1 MTWFAYTDVK
11 LTVLKNGSPYAKGNY
26 KGFPL
31 IASVVA
37 QVQTDVNTSG
47 GYLDGVTRAY
57 RWASGSDNTWGFYLM
72 GETETSDILKTR
84 GITAALENVGDELTF
99 YNEETGPR
107 YALHI
112 KRVSSSGVRS
122 FQATYTF
129 DGTKL
134 AYGGINYA
142 YDGVDSYG
150 RERRACIGFC
160 KQDYGVYPFVILAVD
175 KGESAGT
182 LAEVHPWR
190 AMSRADFVNTNQYK
204 YYLVVS
210 DSWTPPP
217 NDDPFHDGGSSTDQL
232 QTGDATGDFD
242 DSSDLISI
250 PGAPSL
256 NLASNYFI
264 KVWQPT
270 LTDLDDLADIMYGN
284 FDKTD
289 PQQWLSQIFA
299 DPRDGIVALFMLP
312 FTPAT
317 STKIAATVGR
327 HVLIK
332 SDSTN
337 LEMAP
342 ITGQFHEVDCGSIT
356 FSEYYGN
363 YLDYNPYTRI
373 TLFLPFVGE
382 VQLDPDEVMG
392 ETVSVK
398 YHVDVYSGS
407 FVAFVATATKVL
419 AQYQGYCAL
428 QMCYTSADYSR
439 LNQAVIGA
447 ATAAVGIA
455 SGVAVGGAAIGSAA
469 GMSIYGQQGAGQ
481 ALASGV
487 EAFAGSA
494 QGAASTALNV
504 QSSKVNHSHSGAL
517 GGAAGFMGNQKPYVI
532 IHRARQSV
540 PLNANAY
547 KGYPCN
553 ATFTLSDLEG
563 AGFTKISDIVLDNMG
578 GYSDAEIAELRSI
591 LAAGV
596 FL

>member
-1 MTWFAYTDVK
+1 MAWKWIQWLKDYNGNKINLCAPIAKSAQDVADAAGGQ
-11 LTVLKNGSPYAKGNY
+11 LILSYQGWLPPSYNVWGIIQENVALAHNAVGNAVASGCEDVARYLASFGVGSSLQYHFVSGE
-26 KGFPL
+26 
-31 IASVVA
+31 SVTSSVPSA
-37 QVQTDVNTSG
+37 SG
-47 GYLDGVTRAY
+47 GYYYVQWFDPSA
-57 RWASGSDNTWGFYLM
+57 
-72 GETETSDILKTR
+72 
-84 GITAALENVGDELTF
+84 GITFDTAPGSYIYKDPTKNNYKYPAIAIDEENQRAIFCSIDVNPDYVDEVDPQGSVIITVFPQTDAHRATF
-99 YNEETGPR
+99 YN
-107 YALHI
+107 AI
-112 KRVSSSGVRS
+112 ISSVPVQR
-122 FQATYTF
+122 QDPYNA
-129 DGTKL
+129 
-134 AYGGINYA
+134 GGN
-142 YDGVDSYG
+142 SN
-150 RERRACIGFC
+150 E
-160 KQDYGVYPFVILAVD
+160 
-175 KGESAGT
+175 
-182 LAEVHPWR
+182 
-190 AMSRADFVNTNQYK
+190 
-204 YYLVVS
+204 
-210 DSWTPPP
+210 
-217 NDDPFHDGGSSTDQL
+217 QL
-232 QTGDATGDFD
+232 STGDSPGNFD
-242 DSSDLISI
+242 DSSDQISI
-250 PGAPSL
+250 PGAPTL

-398 YHVDVYSGS
+398 YHVDAYSGS

-447 ATAAVGIA
+447 ATAAVGIS

-469 GMSIYGQQGAGQ
+469 GMNIYGQQGAGQ

-487 EAFAGSA
+487 EAFAGA
-494 QGAASTALNV
+494 GQGALSAANNV
-504 QSSKVNHSHSGAL
+504 QGSKVNHSHSGAL

-540 PLNANAY
+540 PPDANAFR
-547 KGYPCN
+547 GYPCN
-553 ATFTLSDLEG
+553 GTFTLRDLKG
-563 AGFTKISDIVLDNMG
+563 CGFTKVSDIVLDNMG